1 MMLQNRLTNHLSYLL
16 ILLLFLSQIQ
26 HSLSDRFI
34 VIATKTPISATIG
47 SDVILSF
54 HLSPEINA
62 ENMEIGISRSS
73 STEFVFL
80 YRRGQEVTGSQIEEY
95 KGRTKLVTEH
105 LKMGEISL
113 LIRDVGPFDNGIY
126 YCFVQ
131 SDNYYNENSLEL
143 ILTMLGT
150 GPVIRITD
158 NDKGITAVCESNGWY
173 PKPTVLWKD
182 NLGKPLDN
190 SNELSTED
198 ESRLLSVHSFI
209 NVNPNNPTF
218 CNFRSVLLNIQN
230 QPGIRISDTLYNRV
244 DRCFTSLIFIYA
256 VLLLFILPIMYGL
269 HKVRTLKAKLKET
282 DIKLE
287 TDEELYLIKK
297 NLTASKA
304 NILLDPETAHHK
316 ILVSKENKHAQCTYR
331 QTMTKTPASTKRFE
345 KNLFILSN
353 ETFGKGSLCYLD
365 FKVNNPLCGIGICRN
380 SIQRNTRINIH
391 ENKFICIVHIS
402 QAENFDF
409 IVSEKESGQLRIYL
423 NYDSQTITVVHV
435 SQVESVSKSFEH
447 GHEEVLFLLEIQE
460 NEVTLL

>member
-1 MMLQNRLTNHLSYLL
+1 MVYSVKVWNCDNAQLRGLTGKKQPQLDCLSHPELYVSLVKLLTNKIVLVSLFKKVFMMLQNRLTNHSSYLL

-26 HSLSDRFI
+26 RSLSDRFT

-47 SDVILSF
+47 SDVTLSF

-62 ENMEIGISRSS
+62 ENMEIGISRSP
-73 STEFVFL
+73 STEFAFL
-80 YRRGQEVTGSQIEEY
+80 YRRGQEVTGSQIKGY

-158 NDKGITAVCESNGWY
+158 KDKGITAVCESNGWY

-182 NLGKPLDN
+182 SLGKPLDN
-190 SNELSTED
+190 SNESSTED
-198 ESRLLSVHSFI
+198 ESRLLSVYSLI

-244 DRCFTSLIFIYA
+244 DRCFTSLIFISA
-256 VLLLFILPIMYGL
+256 VLLSFTLPIMYGL
-269 HKVRTLKAKLKET
+269 YKVRTLKAKLKET
-282 DIKLE
+282 DNRLRKL
-287 TDEELYLIKK
+287 
-297 NLTASKA
+297 
-304 NILLDPETAHHK
+304 
-316 ILVSKENKHAQCTYR
+316 
-331 QTMTKTPASTKRFE
+331 
-345 KNLFILSN
+345 
-353 ETFGKGSLCYLD
+353 
-365 FKVNNPLCGIGICRN
+365 
-380 SIQRNTRINIH
+380 
-391 ENKFICIVHIS
+391 
-402 QAENFDF
+402 
-409 IVSEKESGQLRIYL
+409 LRIV
-423 NYDSQTITVVHV
+423 TI
-435 SQVESVSKSFEH
+435 
-447 GHEEVLFLLEIQE
+447 LFLFCFCNLYESK
-460 NEVTLL
+460 